1 MMLKLKTEPLKL
13 NNNCRTS
20 LFFFTMMFLSQQQ
33 CSIFFGLYIDLVFS
47 RHGVKVFCGE
57 FSGAIFA
64 GDVQMVQR
72 LVECRAD
79 VNLGK

>member
-1 MMLKLKTEPLKL
+1 
-13 NNNCRTS
+13 
-20 LFFFTMMFLSQQQ
+20 MFHL
-33 CSIFFGLYIDLVFS
+33 IFGLYIDLVFS
-47 RHGVKVFCGE
+47 AHGVKVFCGE

-79 VNLGK
+79 VNLGKNREMLFLLPWVIKGDESKLECLPKLGG